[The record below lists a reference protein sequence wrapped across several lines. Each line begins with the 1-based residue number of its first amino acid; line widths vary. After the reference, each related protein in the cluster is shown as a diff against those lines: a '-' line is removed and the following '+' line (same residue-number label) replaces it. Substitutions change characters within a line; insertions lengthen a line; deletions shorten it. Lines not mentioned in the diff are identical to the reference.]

1 MTDTPDQIARTLA
14 QTTGTWR
21 PLLRVALVVA
31 GIAFAV
37 LGWMVFQGIG
47 TGRGDSYVT
56 TPVVRADFK
65 VTVTATG
72 TVEPTN
78 LVDVSSEL
86 SGTIESV
93 YVDFN
98 DTVEVGTVLA
108 ALDTRKL
115 KAQLAIA
122 QAASDAASARVVVAQ
137 AALDK
142 ARGDYDIAR
151 TLENR
156 GVTSHQAFSAQ
167 NAMLRQAEAELQS
180 AEADQA
186 LALATLDLH
195 RADLENACICSPI
208 QGVVLQRAIDPGQI
222 VAASLTAPVLFSIA
236 EDLREM
242 ELQVDIDEADI
253 GRVAVGNAATFTVDA
268 YEDKTFPATISQIR
282 FAAEVVSSVVTYKA
296 VLDVA
301 NSDMLLRP
309 GMTAT
314 AEIIVAE
321 VANALVVP
329 NGALRYAPRQTANA
343 PRDDGGSGLLG
354 MLIPRT
360 PETPAAS
367 SGRAVWM
374 LRDNQPVQV
383 AVRPGDTD
391 GEITE
396 ILEGVLIE
404 GDLVITGDTNG

>member
-1 MTDTPDQIARTLA
+1 MEDTHEQIARTLA
-14 QTTGTWR
+14 QGSGKWR
-21 PLLRVALVVA
+21 PGLWLALILA
-31 GIAFAV
+31 GVCLAI
-37 LGWMVFQGIG
+37 LGWMVFQSAES
-47 TGRGDSYVT
+47 GRGKNYVT
-56 TPVVRADFK
+56 IPVTRADFK
-65 VTVTATG
+65 VSVTATG

-93 YVDFN
+93 SVDFN
-98 DTVEVGTVLA
+98 DAVEVGTVLA
-108 ALDTRKL
+108 TLNTRKL
-115 KAQLAIA
+115 EAELAIA
-122 QAASDAASARVVVAQ
+122 LAASEAASAKVVVAQ

-142 ARGDYDIAR
+142 ARGDYEIAR

-156 GVTSHQAFSAQ
+156 GVTSHQSFSAQ
-167 NAMLRQAEAELQS
+167 ETILRQAQAALQS

-208 QGVVLQRAIDPGQI
+208 RGVVLQRAIEPGQI
-222 VAASLTAPVLFSIA
+222 IAASLAAPVLFTIA

-253 GRVAVGNAATFTVDA
+253 GRVSVGDAATFTVDA
-268 YEDKTFPATISQIR
+268 YEDKQFPAKISQIR
-282 FAAEVVSSVVTYKA
+282 FAAEVVNGVVTYKA

-314 AEIIVAE
+314 AEIFVAE
-321 VANALVVP
+321 VVNALVVP
-329 NGALRYAPRQTANA
+329 NGALRYAPRQTAMA
-343 PRDDGGSGLLG
+343 PGDDGGSGLLG

-360 PETPAAS
+360 PATPAAS
-367 SGRAVWM
+367 SKRTVWV
-374 LRDNQPVQV
+374 LRDNEPVQV
-383 AVRPGDTD
+383 AVQPGDTD
-391 GEITE
+391 GELTE
-396 ILEGVLIE
+396 ILEGALIE
-404 GDLVITGDTNG
+404 GDLVISGETNG

>member
-1 MTDTPDQIARTLA
+1 MTDTADQIARTLA
-14 QTTGTWR
+14 PATGKWR
-21 PLLRVALVVA
+21 PSLLVALVVA
-31 GIAFAV
+31 GVAFAV
-37 LGWMVFQGIG
+37 LGWVVFRGAE

-56 TPVVRADFK
+56 TPVARADFK

-78 LVDVSSEL
+78 LVEISSEL

-93 YVDFN
+93 NVDFN
-98 DTVEVGTVLA
+98 DTVEAGTVLA

-115 KAQLAIA
+115 EAQLAIA
-122 QAASDAASARVVVAQ
+122 KAAWDAASAKVAIAK

-167 NAMLRQAEAELQS
+167 EATLRQAEAAMQS

-208 QGVVLQRAIDPGQI
+208 KGVVLHRAIDPGQI

-242 ELQVDIDEADI
+242 KLQVDIDEADI

-268 YEDKTFPATISQIR
+268 YEDKQFPATISQIR
-282 FAAEVVSSVVTYKA
+282 FAAEIINSVVTYKA
-296 VLDVA
+296 VLEVA
-301 NSDMLLRP
+301 NSEMLLRP

-314 AEIIVAE
+314 AEITVAE
-321 VANALVVP
+321 VQNALVVP
-329 NGALRYAPRQTANA
+329 NGALRYAPRQT
-343 PRDDGGSGLLG
+343 DDAKGDDAGSGLLG
-354 MLIPRT
+354 MLMPRT
-360 PETPAAS
+360 PETRTVS
-367 SGRAVWM
+367 SGRAVWV
-374 LRDNQPVQV
+374 LRDNQPMQV
-383 AVRPGDTD
+383 TVRAGNTD
-391 GEITE
+391 GEVTE
-396 ILEGVLIE
+396 ILEGALTE

>member
-1 MTDTPDQIARTLA
+1 MTDASDQIARTLA
-14 QTTGTWR
+14 QAKGKWR
-21 PLLRVALVVA
+21 PSLLVALFVAAVAIAVA
-31 GIAFAV
+31 GWV
-37 LGWMVFQGIG
+37 VFRGAE
-47 TGRGDSYVT
+47 TGRGDNYVT
-56 TPVVRADFK
+56 TPVARADFK

-78 LVDVSSEL
+78 LVEISSEL

-93 YVDFN
+93 RVDFN
-98 DTVEVGTVLA
+98 DAVEVGTVLA
-108 ALDTRKL
+108 TLDTRKL
-115 KAQLAIA
+115 NAQMAIA
-122 QAASDAASARVVVAQ
+122 QAAWEAASARVVVAQ

-151 TLENR
+151 TLEDR
-156 GVTSHQAFSAQ
+156 GVTSHQAFFAQ
-167 NAMLRQAEAELQS
+167 EAALRQAEAALQS
-180 AEADQA
+180 AEADQS

-208 QGVVLQRAIDPGQI
+208 QGIVLQRAIDPGQI
-222 VAASLTAPVLFSIA
+222 VAASLAAPVLFSIA

-253 GRVAVGNAATFTVDA
+253 GRVAVGNTAMFTVDA
-268 YEDKTFPATISQIR
+268 YEDRQFPATISQIR
-282 FAAEVVSSVVTYKA
+282 FAAEVVDNVVTYKA

-321 VANALVVP
+321 VVNALVVP
-329 NGALRYAPRQTANA
+329 NGALRYVPKQTASDT
-343 PRDDGGSGLLG
+343 DDDSSGLLG
-354 MLIPRT
+354 LLIPRT

-367 SGRAVWM
+367 SARTVWV
-374 LRDNQPVQV
+374 LRDSQPVQV
-383 AVRPGDTD
+383 TVRPGDTD

-396 ILEGVLIE
+396 ILEGGLTE
-404 GDLVITGDTNG
+404 GDLVITGETNG